1 MMKSK
6 KIDRLIKG
14 ITLKEYLIQQM
25 IKSGWRSLI

>member
-1 MMKSK
+1 MKSK